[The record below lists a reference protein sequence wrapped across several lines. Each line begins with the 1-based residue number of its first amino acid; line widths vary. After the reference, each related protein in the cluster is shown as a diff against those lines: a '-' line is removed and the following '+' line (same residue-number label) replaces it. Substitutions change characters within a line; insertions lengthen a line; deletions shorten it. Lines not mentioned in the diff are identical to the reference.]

1 MTTDQ
6 EQSDG
11 PNPDSGAVAPQ
22 IPDGSVV
29 DAETPEPPV
38 GRGSSHLVKAALA
51 AGAVVLAL
59 LLLIVWLSSRND
71 SGGRLPLCLDIT
83 AERAAE
89 AVLAGEVEQVD
100 VLLDQ
105 EDPLK
110 GLTAIQLQLADGEC
124 RRLPEGADNRDGLYQ
139 LLGAVSLYNAAGGGQ
154 RIDVDYLRQEVPTG
168 LLSTSTPERSPTA
181 EPSPTTEPSA
191 TVAPSATSSPTST
204 PTEAATATT
213 TTRPDPTATTAE
225 SSPAASPAAASPMAS
240 PVGSP
245 VASPISSAT
254 PSPSPT
260 P

>member
-1 MTTDQ
+1 
-6 EQSDG
+6 
-11 PNPDSGAVAPQ
+11 
-22 IPDGSVV
+22 
-29 DAETPEPPV
+29 
-38 GRGSSHLVKAALA
+38 
-51 AGAVVLAL
+51 
-59 LLLIVWLSSRND
+59 VWLSSRND
-71 SGGRLPLCLDIT
+71 GGGRLPLCLDIT

-154 RIDVDYLRQEVPTG
+154 RIDVDYLRQEVPAG
-168 LLSTSTPERSPTA
+168 LLGTSTPEPSPTA
-181 EPSPTTEPSA
+181 EPSATAEPSPTAEPSA

-204 PTEAATATT
+204 PTTAATATT
-213 TTRPDPTATTAE
+213 TTRPEPTPATGE

-245 VASPISSAT
+245 VASPLPSLT
-254 PSPSPT
+254 PAPSPT